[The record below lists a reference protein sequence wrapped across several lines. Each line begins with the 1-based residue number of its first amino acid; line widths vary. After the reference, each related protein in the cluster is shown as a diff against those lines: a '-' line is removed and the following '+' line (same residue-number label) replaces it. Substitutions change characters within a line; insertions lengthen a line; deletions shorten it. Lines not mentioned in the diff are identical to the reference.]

1 MDFQSTYKHAV
12 QNEIKMLDTEDIRNI
27 ANKLY

>member
-1 MDFQSTYKHAV
+1 MDFQSIYKHAV